1 MKSLLPRLT
10 VIVVCLGP
18 LLCATVFALGWLH
31 FERKRSR
38 VPVAFKLLRG
48 PGETLAGRSQR

>member
-1 MKSLLPRLT
+1 MKSILPNLI

-18 LLCATVFALGWLH
+18 LLCAGVLALGWLH

-38 VPVAFKLLRG
+38 VPVAFKLAIRT
-48 PGETLAGRSQR
+48 PQ